1 MNFLRYFLSSALVIS
16 MVSPLV
22 ADDTVVVS
30 VETPSSSTETS
41 ESSGDSQEKNNALD
55 NRLPKEIPLPEE
67 LKPLPVN
74 ASEAEIQKFYAII
87 TNFLASEPGLKA
99 LQKAQLFAQYFE
111 AKHELETRHL
121 LDEHKGKLITEE
133 GTIILGNPKGKVT
146 LVLVADPLC
155 ANCRVLENILRKVIK
170 QQPSLRVILHQWA
183 FVNPEESSRVARDLQ
198 AAYKVDPKSYG
209 KLHEAF
215 LALKEVP
222 DQKTMDD
229 LIKGAKYDLDKVRA
243 VSKSDETQQNIDR
256 VSALAKLLKLPG
268 TPILFAKDPA
278 EEGRL
283 MIIPPVSDKE
293 LNEIVTKLAKEDTA
307 SLKQDLESTRK
318 NIVAPAA

>member
-1 MNFLRYFLSSALVIS
+1 MTLLRYFLSSALIIS
-16 MVSPLV
+16 GVPPLF
-22 ADDTVVVS
+22 ADNQAVVS
-30 VETPSSSTETS
+30 VETPSTNTQASE
-41 ESSGDSQEKNNALD
+41 ESSDKSPPSD
-55 NRLPKEIPLPEE
+55 NRLPNEIPLPDE

-74 ASEAEIQKFYAII
+74 ASEAEIQKIYAII
-87 TNFLASEPGLKA
+87 TNFLSSEPGLKA
-99 LQKAQLFAQYFE
+99 LQKAQLYAQYFE

-121 LDEHKGKLITEE
+121 LDEHKDKLITEE

-170 QQPSLRVILHQWA
+170 QQSSLRVILHQWA
-183 FVNPEESSRVARDLQ
+183 FVNPEESSRVARYLQ
-198 AAYKVDPKSYG
+198 AAYKVDAKSYG

-222 DQKTMDD
+222 DQKTMED
-229 LIKGAKYDLDKVRA
+229 LIKGAKYDLDKVHA
-243 VSKSDETQQNIDR
+243 IAKSDDAQKNIDR
-256 VSALAKLLKLPG
+256 VLGLAKTLKLPG

-278 EEGRL
+278 EGRL

-293 LNEIVTKLAKEDTA
+293 LNEIVTKLSKEDTA
-307 SLKQDLESTRK
+307 SLKQDLEATRQ
-318 NIVAPAA
+318 NVVAPAA